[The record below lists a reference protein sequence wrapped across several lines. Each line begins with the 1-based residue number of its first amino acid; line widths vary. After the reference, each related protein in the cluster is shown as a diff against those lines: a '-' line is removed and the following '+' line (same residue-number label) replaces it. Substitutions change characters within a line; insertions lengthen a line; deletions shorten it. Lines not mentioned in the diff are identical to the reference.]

1 MGSFG
6 TENFRSLIFFIFW
19 LFTEFSR
26 LRDRGVVRHL
36 ASERHARRSICRS
49 SATRL
54 LQQAR
59 RTASHAGRPCAGFGN
74 LVEAPALRIVDLAR
88 PLGYHDGFRRLAS
101 VRLIGPQGSGEARL
115 AVQHFTQRVGTSTTH
130 HVVLPNPRRRL
141 QGRALTRLTMS
152 RRFGRTKREE
162 VDAMQVKETVAYVL
176 NHEFQISVPASDLDA
191 KADARLVDLKDK
203 VRLNGFRPG
212 KVPVSHLKK
221 VYGRS
226 VMAETVEQTIR
237 DTNSQ
242 IFSERGFR
250 LATEPKVTMPTEEKA
265 VEDILT
271 GKSDLTYTVAIEVV
285 PAIQLAD
292 FKSFSVEKPVA
303 DVTDADVDEAIKRI
317 ADQNRGYTAKAEGA
331 KAETGDRV
339 TISFKGTIDG
349 TPFDGG
355 TGENI
360 QVVIGAGQ
368 FIPGFEEQLVG
379 IAAGETR
386 NLKVSFPKNYMSEK
400 LAGQPAEFETT
411 ATAIEAPQGVEI
423 NDEFAK
429 TLGLESLDKLKQ
441 AARERLTAEYAG
453 ATRQR
458 VKRTLLDRLDEA
470 HQFEAPPTLIDEEFN
485 LMWNSIKAEMES
497 GGKTFADEN
506 TTEEASQEEYRKIA
520 DRRVRLGLVLS
531 EIGEKNKIT
540 VTDDEVSRAV
550 IERARQMPGREKEVW
565 DYYRSNANAL
575 AQLRAPIYEDKV
587 VDFILELANVTEKKV
602 TREDLFKDD
611 EAEKSAA

>member
-1 MGSFG
+1 MF
-6 TENFRSLIFFIFW
+6 
-19 LFTEFSR
+19 
-26 LRDRGVVRHL
+26 
-36 ASERHARRSICRS
+36 
-49 SATRL
+49 
-54 LQQAR
+54 
-59 RTASHAGRPCAGFGN
+59 
-74 LVEAPALRIVDLAR
+74 APAR
-88 PLGYHDGFRRLAS
+88 PDES
-101 VRLIGPQGSGEARL
+101 EKKI
-115 AVQHFTQRVGTSTTH
+115 
-130 HVVLPNPRRRL
+130 
-141 QGRALTRLTMS
+141 
-152 RRFGRTKREE
+152 
-162 VDAMQVKETVAYVL
+162 DAMQVTETLAEGL
-176 NHEFQISVPASDLDA
+176 KHEFQISVPASDLDA
-191 KADARLVDLKDK
+191 KADAKLVDLKDK

-226 VMAETVEQTIR
+226 VMAETIDQTIR

-242 IFSERGFR
+242 IFTERGFR
-250 LATEPKVTMPTEEKA
+250 LATEPKVTMPTEAKD

-271 GKSDLTYTVAIEVV
+271 GKSDLTYTVSIEVV

-292 FKSFSVEKPVA
+292 FKSFTVEKPVA
-303 DVTDADVDEAIKRI
+303 EVTDPDIDEAIKRI
-317 ADQNRGYTAKAEGA
+317 ADQNRAFAAKAEGV
-331 KAETGDRV
+331 KAEAGDRV
-339 TISFKGTIDG
+339 TISFKGSIDG

-360 QVVIGAGQ
+360 PVTIGSNS
-368 FIPGFEEQLVG
+368 FIPGFEEQLLGMAV
-379 IAAGETR
+379 GETR
-386 NLKVSFPKNYMSEK
+386 TLKVAFPKNYASEK

-411 ATAIEAPQGVEI
+411 ATLIEAPQDTKI
-423 NDEFAK
+423 DDEFAK
-429 TLGLESLDKLKQ
+429 TLGLESLDKLKD
-441 AARERLTAEYAG
+441 AARERLAAEYAG

-458 VKRTLLDRLDEA
+458 VKRMLLDRLDEA
-470 HQFEAPPTLIDEEFN
+470 HRFEAPPSLVEEEFN

-497 GGKTFADEN
+497 SGKSFADED
-506 TTEEASQEEYRKIA
+506 TTEEAAKEEYQKIA

-565 DYYRSNANAL
+565 DYYRNNTNAL

-602 TREDLFKDD
+602 TREDLYKDD

>member
-1 MGSFG
+1 
-6 TENFRSLIFFIFW
+6 
-19 LFTEFSR
+19 
-26 LRDRGVVRHL
+26 
-36 ASERHARRSICRS
+36 
-49 SATRL
+49 
-54 LQQAR
+54 
-59 RTASHAGRPCAGFGN
+59 
-74 LVEAPALRIVDLAR
+74 
-88 PLGYHDGFRRLAS
+88 
-101 VRLIGPQGSGEARL
+101 
-115 AVQHFTQRVGTSTTH
+115 
-130 HVVLPNPRRRL
+130 
-141 QGRALTRLTMS
+141 
-152 RRFGRTKREE
+152 
-162 VDAMQVKETVAYVL
+162 MQVTETLAEGL
-176 NHEFQISVPASDLDA
+176 KHEFQISVPASDLDA
-191 KADARLVDLKDK
+191 KADARLVDMKDK

-226 VMAETVEQTIR
+226 VMAETIDQTIR

-242 IFSERGFR
+242 IFTERGFR
-250 LATEPKVTMPTEEKA
+250 LATEPKITMPTEQKD
-265 VEDILT
+265 VEDILS
-271 GKSDLTYTVAIEVV
+271 GKSDLTYTVSIEVV
-285 PAIQLAD
+285 PPIQLAD

-303 DVTDADVDEAIKRI
+303 EVTDADIDEAIKRI
-317 ADQNRGYTAKAEGA
+317 ADQSRAFAAKGEGA

-339 TISFKGTIDG
+339 TISFKGTING

-360 QVVIGAGQ
+360 PVTIGSNG
-368 FIPGFEEQLVG
+368 FIPGFEEQLLG
-379 IAAGETR
+379 ITAGETR
-386 NLKVSFPKNYMSEK
+386 TLKVSFPKNYASEK

-411 ATAIEAPQGVEI
+411 ATLIEAPQDTEI

-429 TLGLESLDKLKQ
+429 TLGLESLDALKQ
-441 AARERLTAEYAG
+441 AARERLTTEFAG

-458 VKRTLLDRLDEA
+458 VKRLLLDRLDES
-470 HQFEAPPTLIDEEFN
+470 HQFEAPPSLVDEEFN

-497 GGKTFADEN
+497 SGKTFADED
-506 TTEEASQEEYRKIA
+506 TTEDAAKEEYRKIA

-540 VTDDEVSRAV
+540 VTDDEVGRAV

-602 TREDLFKDD
+602 TRDDLYKDED
-611 EAEKSAA
+611 AEKSAA